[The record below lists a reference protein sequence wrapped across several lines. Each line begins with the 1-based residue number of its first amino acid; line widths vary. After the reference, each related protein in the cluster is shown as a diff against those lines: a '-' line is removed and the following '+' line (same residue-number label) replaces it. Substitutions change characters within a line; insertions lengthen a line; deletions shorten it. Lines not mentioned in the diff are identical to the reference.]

1 MEETKGIRQDKAYYQ
16 VIDYIKQLVKE
27 DKVRFGGKIPS
38 ERELMDTLGLGRN
51 SIREALRTL
60 ENLGIIES
68 CHGKGN
74 YLVNHMGE
82 SLTSVFSMM
91 IFMKESNYLEVNQLR
106 RAIEVQAFAQAV
118 DRISEEEKNR
128 FTETVSRMENG
139 DHPARVQAD
148 QDFHQLLIQCS
159 GNHLL
164 EILMQALSEVCREE
178 ILIVLEDAAEE
189 YVEQW
194 RRLHRKIYQCLM
206 DGDKEK
212 GVDAIMEHYRWIDHE
227 L

>member
-82 SLTSVFSMM
+82 SLTSVFSML

-118 DRISEEEKNR
+118 DRLSEEEK
-128 FTETVSRMENG
+128 FVI
-139 DHPARVQAD
+139 
-148 QDFHQLLIQCS
+148 FHL
-159 GNHLL
+159 
-164 EILMQALSEVCREE
+164 
-178 ILIVLEDAAEE
+178 
-189 YVEQW
+189 
-194 RRLHRKIYQCLM
+194 
-206 DGDKEK
+206 
-212 GVDAIMEHYRWIDHE
+212 
-227 L
+227 